1 MTTPP
6 QLDRLREIAAARR
19 RLDDEEAEILDAL
32 ASTQPA
38 RLARPARRP
47 GRMIDV
53 ARAAKIAGRGT
64 SWIYSNGPR
73 FGFAW
78 RLASGS
84 WTVDE
89 SLLRAFL
96 HGEHENRE
104 DREHREADEIP
115 LLAAPPYLPMTKEG
129 ER

>member
-1 MTTPP
+1 MS
-6 QLDRLREIAAARR
+6 LDPSDDHARLIEIAA
-19 RLDDEEAEILDAL
+19 ET
-32 ASTQPA
+32 S
-38 RLARPARRP
+38 RLAAEAAAIISRRSHTPAAPARRP
-47 GRMIDV
+47 GRLIDV
-53 ARAAKIAGRGT
+53 SQAAKIAARGT